1 MYQIG
6 KLDLPEVKLTKEQQ
20 DQLYEL
26 SALNMDRDMLRIK
39 LMKEW
44 IDKNPSK
51 AGEKL
56 TELTNE

>member
-20 DQLYEL
+20 DQLYEA
-26 SALNMDRDMLRIK
+26 SALNGDRDMLRIK

>member
-20 DQLYEL
+20 DQLYEA
-26 SALNMDRDMLRIK
+26 SALNGDRDMIRIK